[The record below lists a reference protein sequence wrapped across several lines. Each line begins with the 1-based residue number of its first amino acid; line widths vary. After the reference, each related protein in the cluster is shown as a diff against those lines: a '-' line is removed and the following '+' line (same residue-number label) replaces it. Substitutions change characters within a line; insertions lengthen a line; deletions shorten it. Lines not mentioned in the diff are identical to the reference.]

1 MGVAA
6 FIMAEFLEVSYA
18 SVALAAIIPAILFYA
33 ALFIQSDLEAGRHG
47 IDRVQEE
54 LIPRAW
60 TVFRAGW
67 FFPIPFGILIG
78 GIFWLNLPL
87 EQAAL
92 YAAVA
97 VIVSGI
103 VLGYKGERL
112 SPWSLVDVTRRTGR
126 NVCDIIM
133 IAPLAGIVIGVLNA
147 TGVGF
152 TLALTLVALAG
163 GSLLVLLA
171 MTGVVNIILGMGM
184 PTVGVYIL
192 LATLVAPALIQA
204 GIDPMAAHLFILY
217 YGMLSMITPP
227 VCVGAFVA
235 ATISGADPMRT
246 GYSAMRFGWSAF
258 IIPFLF
264 VFSPTLLA
272 KGDLFYIGIDLA
284 SALAGVWLISA
295 ALTGY
300 SIRVLPI
307 LNRAIFAVAGIA
319 LMLPIGI
326 FNGSRFV
333 SLAGLVVGAAM
344 LAVDFAA
351 RKQLGEGRTSS
362 AGRRQLD
369 QLISEKSAAD

>member
-1 MGVAA
+1 
-6 FIMAEFLEVSYA
+6 
-18 SVALAAIIPAILFYA
+18 
-33 ALFIQSDLEAGRHG
+33 
-47 IDRVQEE
+47 
-54 LIPRAW
+54 
-60 TVFRAGW
+60 
-67 FFPIPFGILIG
+67 
-78 GIFWLNLPL
+78 
-87 EQAAL
+87 
-92 YAAVA
+92 

-192 LATLVAPALIQA
+192 LATLVAPALVQA
-204 GIDPMAAHLFILY
+204 GIDPMAAHMFILY

-227 VCVGAFVA
+227 VCVGAFAA
-235 ATISGADPMRT
+235 ATISGADPMQT

-272 KGDLFYIGIDLA
+272 KGELAYIVIDLV

-326 FNGSRFV
+326 FNGSRYV

-344 LAVDFAA
+344 LAADFAA

-362 AGRRQLD
+362 TGRRQLD
-369 QLISEKSAAD
+369 RLISEKSAAD